1 MSLSIDTNFV
11 RPDRKEQQTE
21 EINLSKYPHLD
32 MEAYNRYASEKFDT
46 DVKGESFKAR
56 CIFAQ
61 ELEQKGTTVLELY
74 FETYNIETRSS
85 NVFRGKI
92 RNYTKDG
99 QEHQSAR
106 MHDFLSLCVAQNP
119 NALNESFEHR
129 NFDSISKVYP
139 NITGLVFFLNIA
151 KTGLFK
157 SERGIYP
164 LYSWKFYNTDRLSQE
179 EVETGVLKPVQF
191 NDDLKWL
198 KGEYE
203 KFLANPKP
211 REAKDND
218 ANAPAQQT
226 PQQEPLPPAVEQT
239 PVNIDDD
246 IPF

>member
-1 MSLSIDTNFV
+1 M
-11 RPDRKEQQTE
+11 
-21 EINLSKYPHLD
+21 
-32 MEAYNRYASEKFDT
+32 
-46 DVKGESFKAR
+46 
-56 CIFAQ
+56 
-61 ELEQKGTTVLELY
+61 
-74 FETYNIETRSS
+74 
-85 NVFRGKI
+85 
-92 RNYTKDG
+92 KDG

-157 SERGIYP
+157 SERGVYP
-164 LYSWKFYNTDRLSQE
+164 LYSWKFYNTNRLSQE

-191 NDDLKWL
+191 EDDLNWL

-211 REAKDND
+211 REAKDN
-218 ANAPAQQT
+218 APTQQAPQ
-226 PQQEPLPPAVEQT
+226 PQQEPLPPSVDQA